1 MLLVGALLAFVACGG
16 EHATRLPTD
25 PGGGNPQGTFNVTV
39 TSDRPNVEAT
49 TTTPATL
56 TISARTQ
63 AGAAAP
69 NGTTVTI
76 NTNLGGFGTGTDGK
90 PIQLITRE
98 LVNGST
104 TAQFYA
110 GDVIGTANILAQA
123 GTSVG
128 HFNLA
133 IVQAPP
139 QPTADFSFEANA
151 LSVLF
156 TDASTGAPTERRWQF
171 GDGNESTATSPQHAY
186 AAAGTYTVVLTV
198 RNTTGENTKTKF
210 VTVTQGPPLVASF
223 TADVSGRAV
232 LFTDTSTGNPVK
244 WSWEFG
250 DGAVENEGTRNASHT
265 YASPGTFGVKLTVEN
280 AFGVKSIATQ
290 FVTLDPAPTANFTSS
305 VTGFHAFFTD
315 TSTGN
320 PRSWQWD
327 FGDCSASPAPTT
339 PCTDVRQNA
348 DHVYDRAGTYDVTL
362 TVFNAVGSS
371 VRNLPVTVP
380 VGAAPVANFTFETSG
395 LRANFTDTSTNNP
408 TSWLWDFGDCG
419 GAPACSSTEQNPQH
433 TYGVA
438 GQYNVRLTA
447 TNTIGSSI
455 KNQFVIVPASQ
466 APVASFQWAADG
478 MAMHFT
484 DTSTN
489 NPTSW
494 QWDFG
499 DGTFPGNRTQRN
511 PVHQYTR
518 AGTFT
523 VVLRASNI
531 AGENTASNAVVT
543 PPLASFNVSTNGLV
557 ATFTD
562 DSGNATAWEWEFG
575 DCATNENCRSTLR
588 NPLHTYLV
596 PGTYTVSLRATN
608 AVGTTQTSRQVTVT
622 SSE

>member
-1 MLLVGALLAFVACGG
+1 MLVGALLVFVACGG
-16 EHATRLPTD
+16 EHTTRLPTE
-25 PGGGNPQGTFNVTV
+25 PNPGNPTGTFTVTV
-39 TSDRPNVEAT
+39 TSDRANVEAT
-49 TTTPATL
+49 TATPATL

-69 NGTTVTI
+69 NGTSITI

-98 LVNGST
+98 LVNGSA
-104 TAQFYA
+104 TAQFFA
-110 GDVIGTANILAQA
+110 GDVVGVANILAQT

-128 HFNLA
+128 HFNLP
-133 IVQAPP
+133 IVEPAP
-139 QPTADFSFEANA
+139 QPSAEFTFEVSG
-151 LSVLF
+151 LTVLF
-156 TDASTGAPTERRWQF
+156 TDASTGAPTQRRWQF
-171 GDGNESTATSPQHAY
+171 GDGKESTALSPQHAY
-186 AAAGTYTVVLTV
+186 EAPGTFTVLLTV
-198 RNTTGENTKTKF
+198 SNSTGESSKSKF

-223 TADVSGRAV
+223 TADVSGRSV

-280 AFGVKSIATQ
+280 AFGVQSIANQ
-290 FVTLDPAPTANFTSS
+290 FVTLDPAPTANFTTS
-305 VTGFHAFFTD
+305 VSGFRAFFTD

-327 FGDCSASPAPTT
+327 FGDCNTSPPPTN
-339 PCTDVRQNA
+339 PCTDLRQNA
-348 DHVYDRAGTYDVTL
+348 DHIYDRAGTYDVKL
-362 TVFNAVGSS
+362 TVFNEVGSS
-371 VRNLPVTVP
+371 IKNQLVTVP
-380 VGAAPVANFTFETSG
+380 VGSAPVANFTFETIG
-395 LRANFTDTSTNNP
+395 LRAN
-408 TSWLWDFGDCG
+408 
-419 GAPACSSTEQNPQH
+419 
-433 TYGVA
+433 
-438 GQYNVRLTA
+438 
-447 TNTIGSSI
+447 
-455 KNQFVIVPASQ
+455 
-466 APVASFQWAADG
+466 
-478 MAMHFT
+478 FT

-499 DGTFPGNRTQRN
+499 DCSSPSCGSTEQNPQHTYAVAGQYNVKLTATNAIGSSIKNQFVVVPASQAPIASFQWTANGMAIHFTDTSTNNPTAWQWDFGDGTFPGNRAQRN

-531 AGENTASNAVVT
+531 AGESAASNAIVT
-543 PPLASFNVSTNGLV
+543 PPLASFNVSTNDLI

-562 DSGNATAWEWEFG
+562 DSGNATIWEWDFG
-575 DCATNENCRSTLR
+575 DCATNPSTCQSTTR
-588 NPLHTYLV
+588 NPVHAYTAA
-596 PGTYTVSLRATN
+596 GTYIVRLRASN
-608 AVGTTQTSRQVTVT
+608 AVGFTQTSRQVTVT